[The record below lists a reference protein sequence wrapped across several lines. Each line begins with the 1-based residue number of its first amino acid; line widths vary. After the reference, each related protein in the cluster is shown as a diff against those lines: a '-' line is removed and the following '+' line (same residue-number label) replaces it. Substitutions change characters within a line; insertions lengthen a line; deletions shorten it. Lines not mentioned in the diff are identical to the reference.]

1 MGWMWTRRGA
11 LFGYRE
17 GDELWTVDGRHVG
30 RFHGVEIY
38 GPGGNYLG
46 ELKGSGLLVRSRAKA
61 SKRRNG
67 FNPLFYRA
75 RDIIP
80 STTQSGFAQRSDRVG
95 LAMYGNYE
103 DFPRPE
109 ELP

>member
-1 MGWMWTRRGA
+1 MDWMWTRGGTF
-11 LFGYRE
+11 FGYRE
-17 GDELWTVDGRHVG
+17 GDDLWTGDGRHVG

-46 ELKGSGLLVRSRAKA
+46 ELKGSGLLVRNKAKI
-61 SKRRNG
+61 SKRR
-67 FNPLFYRA
+67 
-75 RDIIP
+75 
-80 STTQSGFAQRSDRVG
+80 SGFKPHLYRCGDIKPSAQAGFGQHSGRVG
-95 LAMYGNYE
+95 LVMYGNYE

>member
-46 ELKGSGLLVRSRAKA
+46 ELKGSGLLVRNRAKA

-67 FNPLFYRA
+67 FKPHLYRA
-75 RDIIP
+75 RE
-80 STTQSGFAQRSDRVG
+80 SRFGQRSDRVG

-103 DFPRPE
+103 DFPRPD